1 MATKTERV
9 EARFIP
15 EIKLLA
21 ERAALASGVTLTDYL
36 ARLVKEDAPKTL
48 KAFADIQL
56 TNRQFDDFIAIC
68 ETEQEPSEAILAAA
82 KRLDKEG
89 F

>member
-21 ERAALASGVTLTDYL
+21 ERAALASGETLTDYL

-48 KAFADIQL
+48 QAFSDIQL
-56 TNRQFDDFIAIC
+56 TNRQFDDFISIC
-68 ETEQEPSEAILAAA
+68 ESEQQPSEAILAAA
-82 KRLDKEG
+82 KRLDEEG